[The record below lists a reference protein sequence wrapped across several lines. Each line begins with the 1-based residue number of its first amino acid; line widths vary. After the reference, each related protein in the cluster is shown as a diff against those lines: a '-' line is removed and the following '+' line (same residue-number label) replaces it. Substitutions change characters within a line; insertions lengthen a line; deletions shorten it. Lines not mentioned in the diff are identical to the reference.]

1 LWLLP
6 QVLEK
11 LLLRGKLVGKLFVW
25 LVVWLFTT
33 FGAGARRRPEVVKLL
48 VELVGGGAGG
58 AGESRR
64 VREAV
69 DDAVRD
75 ANTGHHAGKGLFDID
90 KFEDKLNIAPARAPH
105 CTLHL
110 LVQIFLGLVVVVD
123 VVVVVNVVLVVEL
136 VLVLVLVVEDE
147 LVVLVLVEV
156 VVLVLVVVVV
166 PVLVVVVVVLVRVVL
181 VLVVLVC
188 VVDVTL
194 VVDELIVVAFTSKTV
209 VVEVVCMYAT
219 GTKFWRVLPNRLI
232 SWRICVVPSTP
243 SITEQSPFGR
253 IIASVSVAKLAYSMQ
268 GDL

>member
-1 LWLLP
+1 
-6 QVLEK
+6 

-33 FGAGARRRPEVVKLL
+33 FGAGARRRPEVAGARRRPEVVKLL

-136 VLVLVLVVEDE
+136 VLV
-147 LVVLVLVEV
+147 EV
-156 VVLVLVVVVV
+156 M
-166 PVLVVVVVVLVRVVL
+166 
-181 VLVVLVC
+181 VLVC
-188 VVDVTL
+188 MVD
-194 VVDELIVVAFTSKTV
+194 VDELIVVAFTSKTL
-209 VVEVVCMYAT
+209 VVEVVGMYPT

-232 SWRICVVPSTP
+232 SWRTCVVPSTP

-253 IIASVSVAKLAYSMQ
+253 IIASVSVAKFAYSTQ